1 MMKSMGCDIGSL
13 FSKAVIMDGE
23 RLVAS
28 QVIETTGNIASDVEG
43 MMDALCREAAVDRES
58 LDGIVGTG
66 SGAEFVEEANF
77 LEDEIAC
84 IGWAARCFLPDV
96 ELVVDIGGQ
105 SITSILL
112 DGEGDVVDF
121 MRNDK
126 CASGSGRFLEV
137 MSNAVGI
144 PVDRVDEAAS
154 RATKQVSISSQCGVF
169 AESEVI
175 THVNNGEAPEDIVA
189 GLCDSVARI
198 VTSQARRFGM
208 GNRYTFTGGVAKV
221 KTVVDLICKRMDG
234 EYQPFPFDTHLVA
247 AIGAALL
254 AEAD

>member
-1 MMKSMGCDIGSL
+1 MIALGCDIGSL
-13 FSKAVIMDGE
+13 FSKAVILEDD
-23 RLVAS
+23 RLMAS
-28 QVIETTGNIASDVEG
+28 KVVETTGNIA
-43 MMDALCREAAVDRES
+43 REVDDLIRAVCEEAGVDRGS

-66 SGAEFVEEANF
+66 SGGEFVTEADF

-84 IGWAARCFLPDV
+84 IGWAARNYLPGV

-105 SITSILL
+105 SITSMLL
-112 DGEGDVVDF
+112 DAEGDVVDF

-126 CASGSGRFLEV
+126 CASGSGRFLDV

-144 PVDRVDEAAS
+144 PIDKIDEIAPKS
-154 RATKQVSISSQCGVF
+154 NKRVSISSQCGVF
-169 AESEVI
+169 VESEVI
-175 THVNNGEAPEDIVA
+175 THVNNGERPEDIVA

-208 GNRYTFTGGVAKV
+208 SKSYTFTGGVAKL
-221 KTVVDLICKRMDG
+221 KSVVDLVSERIDG
-234 EYQPFPFDTHLVA
+234 EYQPFPEDSHLAA

-254 AEAD
+254 LEPE

>member
-1 MMKSMGCDIGSL
+1 MITLGCDIGSL
-13 FSKAVIMDGE
+13 FSKAVIMDDDK
-23 RLVAS
+23 LIAS
-28 QVIETTGNIASDVEG
+28 KVIETTGNIAQEVDDLIRS
-43 MMDALCREAAVDRES
+43 LCDETGIEQEK

-66 SGAEFVEEANF
+66 SGGEFVTDADF

-84 IGWAARCFLPDV
+84 IGWAAHNYLPDLD
-96 ELVVDIGGQ
+96 LVVDIGGQ
-105 SITSILL
+105 SITSLLL

-126 CASGSGRFLEV
+126 CASGSGRFLDV

-144 PVDRVDEAAS
+144 PIDKIDDVVS
-154 RATKQVSISSQCGVF
+154 QSTKRVSISSQCGVF
-169 AESEVI
+169 VESEVI
-175 THVNNGEAPEDIVA
+175 THVNNGEKPEDIVA

-208 GNRYTFTGGVAKV
+208 GKNYTFTGGVAKV
-221 KTVVDLICKRMDG
+221 KSVVDLISERIEG
-234 EYQPFPFDTHLVA
+234 QYLPFPEDSHLAA

-254 AEAD
+254 VEPE

>member
-1 MMKSMGCDIGSL
+1 MKSMGCDIGSL

-23 RLVAS
+23 RLLAS
-28 QVIETTGNIASDVEG
+28 RVIETTGNIAGDIEG
-43 MMDALCREAAVDRES
+43 LLEALCKEAGMDPSS

-66 SGAEFVEEANF
+66 SGAEFVEDADF

-84 IGWAARCFLPDV
+84 IGWASRCFLPDV

-112 DGEGDVVDF
+112 DDEGDVVDF

-126 CASGSGRFLEV
+126 CASGTGRFLEV

-144 PVDRVDEAAS
+144 PVERIDEAAS
-154 RATKQVSISSQCGVF
+154 QASKQVSISSQCGVF
-169 AESEVI
+169 VESEVI
-175 THVNNGEAPEDIVA
+175 THVNNGESPQDIVA

-208 GNRYTFTGGVAKV
+208 GNNYTFTGGVAKLNS
-221 KTVVDLICKRMDG
+221 VVDLICSRLDG
-234 EYQPFPFDTHLVA
+234 EYMPFPKDAHLAA

>member
-1 MMKSMGCDIGSL
+1 MKSMGCDIGSL

-23 RLVAS
+23 RLLAS
-28 QVIETTGNIASDVEG
+28 RVIETTGNIAGDIEG
-43 MMDALCREAAVDRES
+43 LLEALCKEAGMDPSS

-66 SGAEFVEEANF
+66 SGAEFVEDADF

-112 DGEGDVVDF
+112 DDEGDVVDF

-126 CASGSGRFLEV
+126 CASGTGRFLEV

-144 PVDRVDEAAS
+144 PVERIDEAAS
-154 RATKQVSISSQCGVF
+154 QASKQVSLSSQCGVF
-169 AESEVI
+169 MESEVI
-175 THVNNGEAPEDIVA
+175 THVNNGESPQDIVA

-208 GNRYTFTGGVAKV
+208 GNNYTFTGGVAKLNS
-221 KTVVDLICKRMDG
+221 VVDLICSRLDG
-234 EYQPFPFDTHLVA
+234 EYMPFPQDAHLAA

>member
-1 MMKSMGCDIGSL
+1 MKTLGCDIGSL
-13 FSKAVIMDGE
+13 FSKAVIIEGD
-23 RLVAS
+23 RLSAS
-28 QVIETTGNIASDVEG
+28 RVIETTGNIAGGIEKLLGDV
-43 MMDALCREAAVDRES
+43 CSEAGLDLET

-66 SGAEFVEEANF
+66 SGAEFIEDANF

-84 IGWAARCFLPDV
+84 IAWAARCYLPEV
-96 ELVVDIGGQ
+96 ELVVDVGGQ
-105 SITSILL
+105 SITSLLL
-112 DGEGDVVDF
+112 DEEGNVVDF

-144 PVDRVDEAAS
+144 PIDNLDEAAS
-154 RATKQVSISSQCGVF
+154 QATKQVSISSQCGVF
-169 AESEVI
+169 VESEVI
-175 THVNNGEAPEDIVA
+175 THVNNGERPQDIVA
-189 GLCDSVARI
+189 GLCDAVARI

-234 EYQPFPFDTHLVA
+234 EYQPFPHDPHLAA

-254 AEAD
+254 AEAE

>member
-1 MMKSMGCDIGSL
+1 MGCDIGSL
-13 FSKAVIMDGE
+13 FSKAVIMDGD

-28 QVIETTGNIASDVEG
+28 KIVETTGNIAGEVECL
-43 MMDALCREAAVDRES
+43 MDALCRDAGTDLES

-66 SGAEFVEEANF
+66 SGAEFIKDAAF

-112 DGEGDVVDF
+112 DGEGDVIDF

-144 PVDRVDEAAS
+144 PVELIDEAAS
-154 RATKQVSISSQCGVF
+154 RATKRVSISSQCGVF
-169 AESEVI
+169 VESEVI
-175 THVNNGEAPEDIVA
+175 THVNNGESPQDIVA

-208 GNRYTFTGGVAKV
+208 GTHYTFTGGVSKV
-221 KTVVDLICKRMDG
+221 RTVVDLICSRMDG
-234 EYQPFPFDTHLVA
+234 EYMPFPLDTHLAA

>member
-1 MMKSMGCDIGSL
+1 MKALGCDIGSL
-13 FSKAVIMDGE
+13 FSKAVIIEGD
-23 RLVAS
+23 RLSAS
-28 QVIETTGNIASDVEG
+28 RVMETTGNIAGDIEQLLGEVCS
-43 MMDALCREAAVDRES
+43 EAGLDLSS

-66 SGAEFVEEANF
+66 SGAEFIEDADF

-84 IGWAARCFLPDV
+84 IAWAARCYLPEV

-105 SITSILL
+105 SITSLLL
-112 DGEGDVVDF
+112 DEEGNVVDF

-144 PVDRVDEAAS
+144 PIDHLDEAAS
-154 RATKQVSISSQCGVF
+154 KATKQVPISSQCGVF

-175 THVNNGEAPEDIVA
+175 THVNNGEKPEDIVA
-189 GLCDSVARI
+189 GLCDAVARI

-221 KTVVDLICKRMDG
+221 KTVVDLIRKRMEG
-234 EYQPFPFDTHLVA
+234 EYQPFPHDTHLAA

-254 AEAD
+254 AEAE